1 MPQRVVPHGGDAL
14 DPGEGKES
22 AGAEPLQL
30 PHRLG
35 EGAGGESPLGEW
47 REGSL
52 ILNHRQGEFACRLG
66 DIPVDDGGKGVSRID
81 EDTHLLP
88 PAECRHRIGIQGT
101 LKPSTMMEGDL
112 LRGAK
117 GGVEEGLARLLAH
130 LHRSPALGST
140 ADDEDLTHGARL

>member
-1 MPQRVVPHGGDAL
+1 MPQRVVSHGGDAL

-22 AGAEPLQL
+22 AGSESLQL

-35 EGAGGESPLGEW
+35 EGADGESPLGE
-47 REGSL
+47 RGEGSL
-52 ILNHRQGEFACRLG
+52 IPNHREDHFACRLS

-88 PAECRHRIGIQGT
+88 AAECRHRIGIQGT

-117 GGVEEGLARLLAH
+117 GGIEERLARLLAH
-130 LHRSPALGST
+130 LHRSPALGGT
-140 ADDEDLTHGARL
+140 ADDKDLTHGARL

>member
-1 MPQRVVPHGGDAL
+1 MPHRVVSHGGDAL

-22 AGAEPLQL
+22 AGTEPLQL

-35 EGAGGESPLGEW
+35 EGADGVHPLGEW

-52 ILNHRQGEFACRLG
+52 IPNRRQGHFACSLG
-66 DIPVDDGGKGVSRID
+66 DIPVNDGGKGVSRID

-88 PAECRHRIGIQGT
+88 PAECRHRICIQGT
-101 LKPSTMMEGDL
+101 LQPSTMMEGDL

-117 GGVEEGLARLLAH
+117 RGVEEGLARLLAH
-130 LHRSPALGST
+130 LHRSPALGGT
-140 ADDEDLTHGARL
+140 ADDKDLTHGVRR